1 MELFH
6 FSLQPFPVGTLL
18 VGMKAAHKRQQ
29 RMGQKRVDDDFDAI
43 RKAKF
48 PNAPSLFTSL
58 WVTDTFD
65 LSIPRK
71 AFEENRDSSLGYFY
85 QVEPVGEYYEVEPYW
100 EVLACRA
107 VTQSGM
113 SGMQLQ
119 NYIDEM
125 AVKFWT
131 PDLVSNKVRDFLCP
145 QGAVI
150 KALVREVKRDE
161 IPFES

>member
-1 MELFH
+1 MDYHH
-6 FSLQPFPVGTLL
+6 FSLKPFETGTLL
-18 VGMKAAHKRQQ
+18 VGMKAIHKKQQ
-29 RMGQKRVDDDFDAI
+29 RMGQQRVDEDFDAV
-43 RKAKF
+43 RKLRF

-58 WVTDTFD
+58 WVTNIFD
-65 LSIPRK
+65 PSIPRK
-71 AFEENRDSSLGYFY
+71 AFEENPECKLGYLY
-85 QVEPVGEYYEVEPYW
+85 RVEPQGGVYEVEPYW

-113 SGMQLQ
+113 QGMELQ

-131 PDLVSNKVRDFLCP
+131 PQLVSETVKDFLCP

-150 KALVREVKRDE
+150 RELIAEVSADQVKR
-161 IPFES
+161 